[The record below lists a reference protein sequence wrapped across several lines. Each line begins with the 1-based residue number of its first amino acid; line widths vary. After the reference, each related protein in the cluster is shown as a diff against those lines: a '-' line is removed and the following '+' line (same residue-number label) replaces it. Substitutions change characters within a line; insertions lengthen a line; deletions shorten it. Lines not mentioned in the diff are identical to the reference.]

1 MARSTLTVGELK
13 EYLEGLLDALQEF
26 NEDTEVPTVSN
37 TYFINSDCFLAYGR
51 QGFIDLGTLEDD
63 LEEAENGKDE
73 DEDEDDESDDEE

>member
-1 MARSTLTVGELK
+1 MARTLTVGELK
-13 EYLEGLLDALQEF
+13 EYLEGLVEALEDF

-63 LEEAENGKDE
+63 LEEAENGAD
-73 DEDEDDESDDEE
+73 DDEDDESDDE